1 MAGFQSPVSIN
12 EAMQKIKSRE
22 YLIPAFQREYVWGP
36 EQVAR
41 LFDSLMRGY
50 PISSMLFW
58 EVKDESK
65 KSWKFYDFLQCFR
78 QKFKTHNQHFDTA
91 GYKDFYAILDGQQ
104 RLTSLYLGLFG
115 RYDIHKRNK
124 KWTDEDRNFWNTYLY
139 FNLTQSRP
147 TQLSDV
153 GYEFLWFE
161 RDKTEAMFVDEH
173 GQKWFRCGAIYDF
186 KSENSNSLDKVLD
199 FAIEQGFNKEERK
212 RLLDFFTLIFNTP
225 DQSKINF
232 YLETEQDPEKAVNI
246 FIRINSGGT
255 ALGYA
260 DILFSVAVANWK
272 EIDARTEIHDLVDQI
287 KNKGFDVSKDLILKG
302 FLFLFHHD
310 IRYQIKSFDSGFI
323 QAVEQKWKA
332 IKVAFLE
339 TFELLR
345 SFGLNGATLGANNL
359 ALPLVYYIYHQNLSG
374 QIVHT
379 MGQQD
384 NRVHMKTWILRAL
397 VFKPLG
403 ASSDTTLSNMRRA
416 FIKEFNAQSRVYFDQ
431 ANMPFPQKAI
441 EIEGKY
447 HQKVDLEFLE
457 ANVLFERT
465 NTSRAFA
472 LLSLLYPNLDYKN
485 NNFHRDHLHPQKAYE
500 NYKKLSQQAQR
511 DFKPF
516 EIYDS
521 LINLQMLDAHENESK
536 NNKPLAQWV
545 DENCGQ
551 DKEGFL
557 QKHLIP
563 DTDLSLE
570 NFDNFIEQRKVLLV
584 DKFMGI
590 LNEKA

>member
-36 EQVAR
+36 EQVVR

-65 KSWKFYDFLQCFR
+65 KSWKFYDFLQHFR
-78 QKFKTHNQHFDTA
+78 PVHKVHNQHFETA
-91 GYKDFYAILDGQQ
+91 GHKDFYAILDGQQ

-173 GQKWFRCGAIYDF
+173 GQKWFRCGAVYDF
-186 KSENSNSLDKVLD
+186 KTLDETLD